1 MSNILEVNSV
11 NSYYGLSHALFDVSL
26 EIKEGEVVS
35 LLGRNGA
42 GKTTTLRSIMGFNIP
57 QTGTVMFCGKD
68 ITKIQVYKRS
78 QQGIGFVPE
87 DRRIFPELTV
97 EENLIVAE
105 KSGKAAETDGKGKW
119 SIEQVYEMF
128 PKLQE
133 LRLRFGKNLSGGEQ
147 QMLTIARALMGNP
160 KLLLLDEVSE
170 GLAPSIVKMLKEHLL
185 ELKKTGMSML
195 LCEQNLMFVSEL
207 SDRAY
212 IVENGEIRY
221 EGTMDHLEHNR
232 SEWEQYLSV

>member
-1 MSNILEVNSV
+1 MSNILEVNSI

-26 EIKEGEVVS
+26 KIKEGEVVS

-42 GKTTTLRSIMGFNIP
+42 GKTTTLRSIMGLNLP
-57 QTGTVMFCGKD
+57 QTGTVMFYGKD
-68 ITKIQVYKRS
+68 ITKVQVHKRA

-105 KSGKAAETDGKGKW
+105 KSSKAAEVDRKDKW
-119 SIEQVYEMF
+119 TIERLYGLF

-133 LRLRFGKNLSGGEQ
+133 LQDRLGKTLSGGEQ

-221 EGTMDHLEHNR
+221 QGTMDHLEHNR
-232 SEWEQYLSV
+232 GEWEHYLAV